1 MTEQRADVYT
11 RITDQIVAAI
21 EAGAGKCRMPWH
33 HDGQAPSRPIN
44 LASNKPYRG
53 INVLV
58 LWAAADRGGYANGLW
73 GTYRQWLA
81 VGAQVRKGERG
92 TVVVLW
98 KQTGNDNVDNQGADG
113 DDQNTRVFARAF
125 TVFNVAQVDGYQ
137 PDSVS
142 LRSEPE
148 RFALADAFIANLHIT
163 TEFGSSGAYYCPRT
177 DVVHMP
183 NLVQFDDAADFY
195 GVSIHEYGH
204 ATAAK
209 SRLNR
214 DLTGRFGSAKYA
226 AEEVCAE
233 LISGFVLAD
242 LGIAHNPRPDHAAYI
257 ASWLAALKDDSRAIF
272 AAASKAQTAADWMHA
287 QQMPEMEA
295 AA

>member
-1 MTEQRADVYT
+1 M
-11 RITDQIVAAI
+11 
-21 EAGAGKCRMPWH
+21 
-33 HDGQAPSRPIN
+33 
-44 LASNKPYRG
+44 
-53 INVLV
+53 
-58 LWAAADRGGYANGLW
+58 
-73 GTYRQWLA
+73 
-81 VGAQVRKGERG
+81 GAQVRKGERG
-92 TVVVLW
+92 TVVVVW
-98 KQTGNDNVDNQGADG
+98 KQVGRDNGDDHCADG
-113 DDQNTRVFARAF
+113 DDQNRRVFAGAF
-125 TVFNVAQVDGYQ
+125 TVFNVEQVEGYQ
-137 PDSVS
+137 LESVA

-163 TEFGSSGAYYCPRT
+163 TAFGSSGAYYCPRT

-257 ASWLAALKDDSRAIF
+257 DSWLAALKDD
-272 AAASKAQTAADWMHA
+272 TAHDLPS
-287 QQMPEMEA
+287 QPILD
-295 AA
+295 